1 METRNWSRKFA
12 LTLVL
17 FLGMTN
23 LAQPQQME
31 NFWWEKVNG
40 EDMNQEKWTE
50 LIKTDKL
57 IVLDIY
63 ARGCYYCFRLMDVW
77 NEARAQWLKKNTNV
91 VFAKLDGPAN
101 GSLMENF
108 YVDGFPTLMLFRRS
122 DRNVPVRFGGPRTI
136 EHMSVWISSFIKD
149 DDFISGKIGKAEFLG
164 LPANAATPNVAND
177 GSDPPKS
184 AEEKAS
190 TKGIVSGLKKV
201 DQRLARAQKKMQKE
215 KIASRT
221 VKQILKKLKYDLKR
235 GKGKPLDVE
244 KFLGGEKS
252 KLKGVILALIKKI
265 ASDHK
270 PNGKNEASEGA
281 AKMINT
287 QYENWDTRFDS
298 FEMKI
303 EGMFKKLTG
312 ETEQIEK
319 SLEDSKSLVAE
330 SGPGGHHHH
339 KHAGFAAK
347 FFEIALCFMVG
358 GLVAACYFKAKAYD
372 KVM

>member
-1 METRNWSRKFA
+1 
-12 LTLVL
+12 
-17 FLGMTN
+17 
-23 LAQPQQME
+23 ME

-40 EDMNQEKWTE
+40 EDMNQEKWAE

-77 NEARAQWLKKNTNV
+77 NMARDQWLKKNPNV
-91 VFAKLDGPAN
+91 VFAKLDGPGN

-136 EHMSVWISSFIKD
+136 EHMSEWISSFIKD

-164 LPANAATPNVAND
+164 LPANAALANIAND
-177 GSDPPKS
+177 GSDPPES

-190 TKGIVSGLKKV
+190 TKATVTGLRNE
-201 DQRLARAQKKMQKE
+201 DQRLARAQKKQRKE
-215 KIASRT
+215 KIATRT
-221 VKQILKKLKYDLKR
+221 VKQILKKLKYDLER
-235 GKGKPLDVE
+235 GKGKTLDVG

-252 KLKGVILALIKKI
+252 KLKRVIVALIKKI
-265 ASDHK
+265 ARDHRPK
-270 PNGKNEASEGA
+270 RKNEASDQA
-281 AKMINT
+281 AKMINS

-319 SLEDSKSLVAE
+319 SLEDSKYSVVGSAA
-330 SGPGGHHHH
+330 GGHHHH
-339 KHAGFAAK
+339 KSSVFATK
-347 FFEIALCFMVG
+347 IFEIAGCFMVG